1 LRAFWT
7 VVRKERVVP
16 LLTLFLFLLCAG
28 ALGFYGVEGR
38 LRHPPLTVIDCFW
51 WGVVTMASV
60 GYGDIF
66 PKTLAGRIVG
76 VLLIMFGV
84 VMFSL
89 ITAVVASIMV
99 EKKLREVRGLDAF
112 KWKDHLVICGWNEFL
127 DDLLRWIVSYSPA
140 NRDVILISDIEEEAF
155 TDIKFK
161 YRNDLNLHFVKG
173 DFTHEVVL
181 ERANIAEAASVIL
194 LIDVSGG
201 KTLDNADER
210 VILATLAVKHMAPKA
225 RVSAEILNRRNE
237 PHLRRAKA
245 DDVFVRGRHSG
256 FYLSSSAVAPG
267 LPLVISE
274 MLNNELGAR
283 LEKIEI
289 PRQFVG
295 KTFRDLST
303 HVRGSS
309 GNLLV
314 GILSK
319 SREIGLSEILSDDM
333 SGIDQFIKQKFE
345 EADLLSSFSGGYRAN
360 LSPPDDYCIDTN
372 DQGVVI
378 AASVERSAQ

>member
-1 LRAFWT
+1 
-7 VVRKERVVP
+7 
-16 LLTLFLFLLCAG
+16 
-28 ALGFYGVEGR
+28 
-38 LRHPPLTVIDCFW
+38 
-51 WGVVTMASV
+51 
-60 GYGDIF
+60 
-66 PKTLAGRIVG
+66 
-76 VLLIMFGV
+76 
-84 VMFSL
+84 
-89 ITAVVASIMV
+89 
-99 EKKLREVRGLDAF
+99 
-112 KWKDHLVICGWNEFL
+112 
-127 DDLLRWIVSYSPA
+127 
-140 NRDVILISDIEEEAF
+140 
-155 TDIKFK
+155 
-161 YRNDLNLHFVKG
+161 
-173 DFTHEVVL
+173 
-181 ERANIAEAASVIL
+181 
-194 LIDVSGG
+194 
-201 KTLDNADER
+201 
-210 VILATLAVKHMAPKA
+210 MAPKA